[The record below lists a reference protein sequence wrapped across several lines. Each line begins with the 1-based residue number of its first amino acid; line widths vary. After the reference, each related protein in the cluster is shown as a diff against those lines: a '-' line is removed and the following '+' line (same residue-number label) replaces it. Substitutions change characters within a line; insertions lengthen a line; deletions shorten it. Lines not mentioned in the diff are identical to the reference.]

1 MTGNLLNIWTEQ
13 NTYKTAKCKGCSQ
26 KLIQGETIVSMSRTQ
41 GSFTSVSNF
50 HPACAKPVI
59 LKDTDEV
66 VALMGK
72 LCDVMQKV
80 ELQEKETENIT
91 AIFNEATQRF
101 GSTLE
106 HLGNG

>member
-1 MTGNLLNIWTEQ
+1 MTGTLLNIWTEQ
-13 NTYKTAKCKGCSQ
+13 NTYKTAKCKGCCQ
-26 KLIQGETIVSMSRTQ
+26 KLIQGETIVSMTRTQ
-41 GSFTSVSNF
+41 GSFNSVSNY
-50 HPACAKPVI
+50 HPSCAKEQI

-66 VALMGK
+66 AQLMGK

-80 ELQEKETENIT
+80 ELKEKETENIT

-106 HLGNG
+106 QLGND